1 MDTIGLY
8 IDADNVSYKI
18 GKKLLSKVSSQGH
31 INIKKIYGDWSK
43 PELKNWH
50 QLIINLGLEPM
61 QCFRHNKKQSS
72 DIYLITDL
80 INDLHYYSDLTK
92 IVLVSSDSDFSHL
105 CHCIKKMGKKL
116 LLICH
121 QKSILKNL
129 ADQYWY
135 AYDLYDQSELNK
147 TEKIISNNSLVSDKQ
162 FKDRRS
168 SYKNV
173 ICENQSKLKKRKREK
188 IIRFCNKKI
197 NDIYEQD
204 YLEIFTN
211 IMGGCLVMKS
221 TILVKKTNTKLRPYK
236 IKLSWVKIEEYLEKY
251 SDHFAIYQKKKNKI
265 YIIYIKDLINY
276 NEDEYDKNIE
286 KIKKEYCSIFQII
299 SSDDLKD
306 LLFNYLEL

>member
-43 PELKNWH
+43 PELKSWH
-50 QLIINLGLEPM
+50 QLIIKLGLEPM

-72 DIYLITDL
+72 DIHLITDL
-80 INDLHYYSDLTK
+80 INDLHYYSYLTK

-116 LLICH
+116 LIVGH
-121 QKSILKNL
+121 KKSILKNL

-135 AYDLYDQSELNK
+135 AYDLYDKSELK
-147 TEKIISNNSLVSDKQ
+147 QTKKIIDYDSIVSDKQ
-162 FKDRRS
+162 FKDQR

-173 ICENQSKLKKRKREK
+173 ICQKSSKKRKRGQ
-188 IIRFCNKKI
+188 IISFCNKKI
-197 NDIYEQD
+197 NDICEQD
-204 YLEIFTN
+204 YLVIFTK
-211 IMGGCLVMKS
+211 IIKGCLVIRS
-221 TILVKKTNTKLRPYK
+221 TILVKKINIKLKPYK
-236 IKLSWVKIEEYLEKY
+236 IKLSWANIEEYLEKY
-251 SDHFAIYQKKKNKI
+251 SEYFAIYKKNKNKI

-276 NEDEYDKNIE
+276 NEDEYDNNII
-286 KIKKEYCSIFQII
+286 KIKKEYYSIFQII

-306 LLFNYLEL
+306 LLFNYLEI